1 MKSTPYFISNPKKGD
16 DGLVFLSSELGEV
29 VTSLFPFSLFVCV
42 CFWIVLVVRYLSI
55 VKLIKSQI
63 PVCIPQADPDNSD
76 LFLKSGENLLCNHLL

>member
-42 CFWIVLVVRYLSI
+42 CVFLDCPSGKIFLN
-55 VKLIKSQI
+55 SQTHKV
-63 PVCIPQADPDNSD
+63 PDPCLYPTSRP
-76 LFLKSGENLLCNHLL
+76 